1 MTSLRAT
8 ALSLALV
15 ISGTGLAQE
24 ADYAPEVDPPSRVAR
39 ISYIQGQVS
48 VQAADAGA
56 PEQAAL
62 NLPLTISDRL
72 TTDSGSR
79 AEFSV
84 GTAAL
89 RVDEY
94 SDLTIANLDQDIAQI
109 ALNSG
114 TIGIH
119 VRELRANETF
129 EIDTPNATV
138 RFLRP
143 GDYRVETDAQGAT
156 ALIVRSGDA
165 ELDNGNGPIRVRD
178 GQRVRLAAGD
188 QYADV
193 QNLTMQDAFDEWCIE
208 RERGIAEAEST
219 RYVSRDVVGYEDL
232 DTYGNWYSEPGYGAV
247 WAPTVVI
254 AGWAPYRYGR
264 WTWISPWGWTWVDRA
279 QWGFAPFHYG
289 RWAFLRERW
298 CWVPG
303 PRFHRPVWAPGL
315 VAWQRGPGLGNPHTR
330 PVSWIPLGPRD
341 VYVPSKNVSPRY
353 LRNVNIANTAI
364 ANNAYLT
371 NVARDRVRDIRYANR
386 DVPGAVTTVPRTAF
400 TAPRPGPMPV
410 WTGDFKDNARLQR
423 GPDRSQPQPRP
434 DHDQSTWRDPRSQP
448 GQATNT
454 APPTALAPANTDPRA
469 GDSRMTVPR
478 APTDRRQIQSA
489 GTWTR
494 IDGQSASFSRPTA
507 QLPAVAPRGGQ
518 ADRAVKTL
526 VPPPAVRVTP
536 NSSANR
542 ASSPGDRDR
551 AVSLPSRNE
560 SSGSN
565 RSGSTSSGGDQGR
578 SAGFVNRA
586 ESVAPRGQLSRPQAN
601 FNRP

>member
-1 MTSLRAT
+1 MTRLRAA
-8 ALSLALV
+8 ALWLALV

-24 ADYAPEVDPPSRVAR
+24 ADYAPEADPPSRVAR
-39 ISYIQGQVS
+39 ISYIQGQVYL
-48 VQAADAGA
+48 QAADAGA
-56 PEQAAL
+56 PEEAVL
-62 NLPLTISDRL
+62 NRPLTISDRL
-72 TTDSGSR
+72 TTERGSR
-79 AEFSV
+79 AELSV

-114 TIGIH
+114 TLGIH
-119 VRELRANETF
+119 VRELRETETF

-138 RFLRP
+138 RLLRP
-143 GDYRVETDAQGAT
+143 GDYRVEADEQGAT

-165 ELDNGNGPIRVRD
+165 ELDNGNGPIRLRD

-193 QNLTMQDAFDEWCIE
+193 QNLTMQDAFDAWCIE

-232 DTYGNWYSEPGYGAV
+232 DAYGSWYSEPGYGAV
-247 WAPTVVI
+247 WAPSVVI
-254 AGWAPYRYGR
+254 VGWAPYRYGR

-279 QWGFAPFHYG
+279 PWGFAPFHYG
-289 RWAFLRERW
+289 RWAHLSNRW

-315 VAWQRGPGLGNPHTR
+315 VAWQRGPGFGDPNTR
-330 PVSWIPLGPRD
+330 PVSWIPLGPRE

-364 ANNAYLT
+364 NNNAYIT

-386 DVPGAVTTVPRTAF
+386 NVPGAVTTVPRTAF
-400 TAPRPGPMPV
+400 NTPRPGPRPV
-410 WTGDFKDNARLQR
+410 WTGDFRDNARLQR

-434 DHDQSTWRDPRSQP
+434 GRDRDTWRDPRPRSGQP
-448 GQATNT
+448 PDKV
-454 APPTALAPANTDPRA
+454 APPTALAPVNTDRRT
-469 GDSRMTVPR
+469 GDGRMTVPR
-478 APTDRRQIQSA
+478 APTERRQIQSD
-489 GTWTR
+489 GNWKR
-494 IDGQSASFSRPTA
+494 IDGQAASFARPMM
-507 QLPAVAPRGGQ
+507 QRPIVEPRGERT
-518 ADRAVKTL
+518 DRAVKTMT
-526 VPPPAVRVTP
+526 PPPAVIRVAP

-542 ASSPGDRDR
+542 AR
-551 AVSLPSRNE
+551 AVSMPQRNE

-565 RSGSTSSGGDQGR
+565 RGGSASSGRDQGR

-586 ESVAPRGQLSRPQAN
+586 DSAAPRGQLSRSQAN